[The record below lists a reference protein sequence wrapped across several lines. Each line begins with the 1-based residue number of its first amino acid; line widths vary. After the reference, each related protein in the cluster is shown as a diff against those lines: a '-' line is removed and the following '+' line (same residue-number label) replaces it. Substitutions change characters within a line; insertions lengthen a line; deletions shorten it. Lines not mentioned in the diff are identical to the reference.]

1 MSFLW
6 PDFLW
11 LLALVPAL
19 VGLYLLAM
27 RRKKKLAVRY
37 ASLSMVRDAMSAGQA
52 MRRHVP
58 PVLFLIGI
66 TLMIVAMARPTA
78 IVTLPAQH
86 ELIILAMDV
95 SGSMRA
101 VDVKPTRLAAAQ
113 EAARAFINDQ
123 PGNVRVGIVSFAGTA
138 AVVQAPTENRDDLL
152 AAIDRFQLQRATAI
166 GSGLLVSLKAIF
178 PDVEFDLRAANPRVQ
193 TRDAGRGLSI
203 DRAREPP
210 KEAAKPVPAG
220 SYQSAVIILLTDGQT
235 TTGPD
240 PIEAAKMAAE
250 RGVRV
255 YTVGVGTVQ
264 GEVIG
269 WEGWSMRVRL
279 DEDTLKQI
287 ANITRGAYYYAG
299 TATDLKS
306 IYKGMNSKMVLQKQ
320 QTEISA
326 LFVAAA
332 ALFVLLGAG
341 LSLAWFNR
349 LL

>member
-6 PDFLW
+6 PEFLYLAA
-11 LLALVPAL
+11 LLPVL
-19 VGLYLLAM
+19 VGLYVLAL
-27 RRKKKLAVRY
+27 RRKKRLALRY
-37 ASLSMVRDAMSAGQA
+37 ASLSMVRDALGVRQRV
-52 MRRHVP
+52 RRHIP
-58 PVLFLIGI
+58 PILFLIGI
-66 TLMIVAMARPTA
+66 ALMIVAMARPVAT
-78 IVTLPAQH
+78 VTLPTQH
-86 ELIILAMDV
+86 ELVILAIDV

-123 PGNVRVGIVSFAGTA
+123 PSNVKIGLVSFAGTA
-138 AVVQAPTENRDDLL
+138 AVVQPPTENRDDLL

-166 GSGLLVSLKAIF
+166 GSGLLVALKSIF
-178 PDVEFDLRAANPRVQ
+178 PDVEFDLRSSNPRPKP
-193 TRDAGRGLSI
+193 DANGQSL
-203 DRAREPP
+203 DDLAKAPKKTPP
-210 KEAAKPVPAG
+210 KPVPPG
-220 SYQSAVIILLTDGQT
+220 SYTSAAIILLTDGQT

-255 YTVGVGTVQ
+255 YTVGVGTVE

-269 WEGWSMRVRL
+269 WEGWSMRVKL
-279 DEDTLKQI
+279 DEDSLKKI
-287 ANITRGAYYYAG
+287 ANVTRGEYYYAG
-299 TATDLKS
+299 NAKDLKQ
-306 IYKGMNSKMVLQKQ
+306 IYKGMSSKMVMQKQ
-320 QTEISA
+320 QTEVSA

-332 ALFVLLGAG
+332 LLFVIAGAG